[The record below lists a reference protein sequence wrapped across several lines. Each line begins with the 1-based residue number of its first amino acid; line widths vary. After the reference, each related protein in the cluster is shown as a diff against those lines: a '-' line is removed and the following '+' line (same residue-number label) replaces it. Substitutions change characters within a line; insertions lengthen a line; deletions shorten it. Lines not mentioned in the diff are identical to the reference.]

1 MIRKI
6 KRWGIA
12 GIGSILLAMIG
23 YFVYNRTN
31 QANTN
36 TLSAKIETIRQVVK
50 LSTLDITTE
59 EIFKD
64 TIHIKGVVSRVKARI
79 YIHFDLENIPMVE
92 QGDTLFVQLPP
103 EIIDIYE
110 STADASQIL
119 DVWNLTFPDEPVDT
133 PLSTDEENNIKRR
146 YKQRLEEQM
155 YEKGYVKKARENA
168 LHSLA
173 VLFSKFRD
181 KVVIVDHYPDGWRN
195 NELPA
200 FFSEKPLIK
209 TD

>member
-6 KRWGIA
+6 RKWGIV
-12 GIGSILLAMIG
+12 GIVLILLTIIG
-23 YFVYNRTN
+23 YFAYNRMKQT
-31 QANTN
+31 NTN
-36 TLSAKIETIRQVVK
+36 TFPAKIETIRQVVK

-64 TIHIKGVVSRVKARI
+64 TINIKGIVSRVKARV
-79 YIHFDLENIPMVE
+79 YIHFDLENIPMIE

-119 DVWNLTFPDEPVDT
+119 DVWYLTFPDEPVNT
-133 PLSTDEENNIKRR
+133 PLSTDEENRIKRR
-146 YKQRLEEQM
+146 YKQRIEEQM

-181 KVVIVDHYPDGWRN
+181 KVVIVDHYPDGWHN